1 MAHEKLIKNLD
12 DNILV
17 NRIKRNYKSNSAVQ
31 ELKLRH
37 ENLYFTLL
45 YKTLNKN
52 LNEKRDL
59 EDDCLYF
66 IYDAAKT
73 FNPHKHT
80 KFSSY
85 LGLLIRWKSLNLN
98 SFNNKYQKNNLDKIE
113 ESDILE
119 INNKIFYDQ
128 NTLQSFIKF
137 LETGKDRRAKKIFK
151 LRYFK
156 NKKKPMIWAKVGKQV
171 NLTAQGCINIHN
183 QTIEKFLEKNKTKI

>member
-1 MAHEKLIKNLD
+1 MAYEKLLKNLS

-37 ENLYFTLL
+37 ENLYFNLL
-45 YKTLNKN
+45 YKTLNRN

-85 LGLLIRWKSLNLN
+85 LGLLIRWKSQPEKALVKALRL
-98 SFNNKYQKNNLDKIE
+98 SGAVALAERQAPCGF
-113 ESDILE
+113 
-119 INNKIFYDQ
+119 
-128 NTLQSFIKF
+128 
-137 LETGKDRRAKKIFK
+137 GRAR
-151 LRYFK
+151 LRE
-156 NKKKPMIWAKVGKQV
+156 PR
-171 NLTAQGCINIHN
+171 LR
-183 QTIEKFLEKNKTKI
+183 